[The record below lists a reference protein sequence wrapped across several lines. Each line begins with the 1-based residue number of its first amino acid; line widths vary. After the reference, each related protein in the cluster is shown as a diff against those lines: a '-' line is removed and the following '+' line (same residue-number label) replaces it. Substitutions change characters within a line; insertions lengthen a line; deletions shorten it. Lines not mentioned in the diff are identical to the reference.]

1 MGVQHDTDVIAEN
14 CVCRVADRHGRRRIR
29 FTAGAL
35 TMAQRFGGKYSPKGH
50 NQPQSQA
57 TGQFVAAQV
66 HPVGARANLMFL
78 PAIILLLTA
87 AFQGAVALVIGLLG
101 AAALGLG
108 AWLLRGG
115 LMAEAEYHARKV
127 ARRPA
132 LPRKIL
138 AALLAGVGTA
148 LAALCHDGS
157 VLAAGLYGCA
167 AGGLH
172 LAAFGIDPMTD
183 KGMEGIDTHQQ
194 DRVARV
200 VDAADVTLDAMNDAL
215 KRVPDRQIHDRMN
228 MFQAAARKLIR
239 TVEDDPR
246 DLTAA
251 RKYLGVYLTGAR
263 DATTKFADVYAQ
275 NPSPEVRTDYMTL
288 LDDLERNFAARTEKL
303 LLNEHS
309 DLTVEIEVLRERL
322 DREGVRLE
330 DQ

>member
-1 MGVQHDTDVIAEN
+1 MAE
-14 CVCRVADRHGRRRIR
+14 
-29 FTAGAL
+29 
-35 TMAQRFGGKYSPKGH
+35 RFGGKYSPKGSARPNSTAGGH
-50 NQPQSQA
+50 VDA
-57 TGQFVAAQV
+57 TRV

-78 PAIILLLTA
+78 PAIVLLLTVV
-87 AFQGAVALVIGLLG
+87 FQGAIALAVGLIG
-101 AAALGLG
+101 AAVLSLS

-115 LMAEAEYHARKV
+115 LTAEAEYAARKV

-132 LPRKIL
+132 MPRKML
-138 AALLAGVGTA
+138 AAALAGLGTA
-148 LAALCHDGS
+148 LAALSHDGS
-157 VLAAGLYGCA
+157 VVAAVLYGA
-167 AGGLH
+167 AVAGLH
-172 LAAFGIDPMTD
+172 LAAFGIDPMSD
-183 KGMEGIDTHQQ
+183 KGMEGIDSHQQ

-200 VDAADVTLDAMNDAL
+200 VDAADAALSAMTDAL
-215 KRVPDRQIHDRMN
+215 KRVPDRHVRDRMN
-228 MFQAAARKLIR
+228 RFQSAARKLIR

-275 NPSPEVRTDYMTL
+275 NPSPEVRTDYLTL

-322 DREGVRLE
+322 DREGVRIE
-330 DQ
+330 DL